1 MEAVRRETVAAVNEI
16 TPYPVFVGHAAD
28 GRAVKELLDQGIR
41 AVVQLAAEE
50 PPIATPRDLVFCRF
64 PLEDGSGN
72 DTDLL
77 SLAIT
82 SVAHLVSRGVPTLVC
97 CGAGMSRSP
106 AVVAAALSIVEHRD
120 PGAALKFVTQLH
132 PADVVP
138 GFWKDVCLVVETLQ
152 ANDEQSGDD

>member
-1 MEAVRRETVAAVNEI
+1 LTRAGTRGARMNEI
-16 TPYPVFVGHAAD
+16 TPYPLFVGHAGA
-28 GRAVKELLDQGIR
+28 GRAVKELLNQGIR
-41 AVVQLAAEE
+41 AVVQLSAEE

-72 DTDLL
+72 DVDLL

-138 GFWKDVCLVVETLQ
+138 GFWKDVCQVVETLQ
-152 ANDEQSGDD
+152 ADEQSD